1 MPIQYLRTLSGRER
15 TQDANRHLGVILAF
29 VAGGINAGGFLAV
42 QRYTS
47 HMTGLVSEMA
57 DSLVLGTQHVA
68 LAALGALVCFLL
80 GAMCSTMLVHY
91 SRRHRMHSEYALPLL
106 LEAVLL
112 LCFGMVGGQLQQV
125 DGLFVSA
132 TVMLLSFM
140 MGLQNAVITKLS
152 QAEIRTTHVTG
163 IVTDIGIELGRL
175 LYWNASK
182 ALDQPPVVANRE
194 RLWVL
199 VAMVLSFFMGGVV
212 GALGFKHLG
221 YVATIPLAFLL
232 VALASIPVVDD
243 LQGMVKQRNG
253 GR

>member
-1 MPIQYLRTLSGRER
+1 MPIQYLRMLSGRER
-15 TQDANRHLGVILAF
+15 TRDANRHLGVILAF

-57 DSLVLGTQHVA
+57 DSLVLGAQHVA
-68 LAALGALVCFLL
+68 LAALGALLCFLL
-80 GAMCSTMLVHY
+80 GAMCSTLLVHY
-91 SRRHRMHSEYALPLL
+91 SRRHHMHSEYALPLL
-106 LEAVLL
+106 LEAALL
-112 LCFGMVGGQLQQV
+112 LCFGMVGGQLHEV

-182 ALDQPPVVANRE
+182 DLDQPPVVANRE
-194 RLWVL
+194 RLRVL
-199 VAMVLSFFMGGVV
+199 VAMVLSFFMGGLV

-221 YVATIPLAFLL
+221 YVATLPLAILL

-243 LQGMVKQRNG
+243 LQGMVKQRQS